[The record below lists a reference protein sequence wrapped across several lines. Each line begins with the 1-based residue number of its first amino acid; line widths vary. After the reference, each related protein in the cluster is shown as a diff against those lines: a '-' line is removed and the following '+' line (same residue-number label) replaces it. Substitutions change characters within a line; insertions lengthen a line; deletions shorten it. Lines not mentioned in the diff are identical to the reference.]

1 MEQCEKKK
9 KKREDGQKEIVVRVR
24 WTFYTLV
31 HYVC

>member
-1 MEQCEKKK
+1 MEQCEKE
-9 KKREDGQKEIVVRVR
+9 REDGQKEIVVRVR